1 MAERVITGRHALMG
15 MIVFF
20 GIIFA
25 ANAAFLYSAL
35 STYTGVVSNEP
46 YRKGLNY
53 NERIAAD
60 RAQHELGWSSEMMLA
75 TGGNGLDIVMKDRAG
90 NPVTGL
96 AFEGRIG
103 RPATE
108 AMDIALT
115 VKERAP
121 GHYSATFDTLT
132 HGAWQID
139 VTAKELTSGGEKIV
153 WRDRKRI
160 RWQKP

>member
-1 MAERVITGRHALMG
+1 MAERVVTGRHVLIG

-20 GIIFA
+20 GVIFA
-25 ANAAFLYSAL
+25 ANGAFLYSAI

-60 RAQHELGWSSEMMLA
+60 RAQHELGWTSDVSFA
-75 TGGNGLDIVMKDRAG
+75 KSGDGLDIVMKDRAG

-96 AFEGRIG
+96 VFEGRLG

-108 AMDIALT
+108 AMDIVLV
-115 VKERAP
+115 VKESTP
-121 GHYSATFDTLT
+121 GLYRATFDTVT
-132 HGAWQID
+132 PGAWQVD
-139 VTAKELTSGGEKIV
+139 VTAKELHTEGEKVV
-153 WRDRKRI
+153 WRDRRRI
-160 RWQKP
+160 RWQTP